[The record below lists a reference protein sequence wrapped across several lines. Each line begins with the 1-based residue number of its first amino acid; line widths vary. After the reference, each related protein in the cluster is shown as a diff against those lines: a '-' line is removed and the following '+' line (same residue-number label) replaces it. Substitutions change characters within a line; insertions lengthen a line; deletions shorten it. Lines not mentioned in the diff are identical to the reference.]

1 MNGVMMISRL
11 FIAASLLLQL
21 AACGT
26 TPQLDT
32 RGVGPRITT
41 RQAVATPDALRGRK
55 ILWAG
60 VIVQGGN
67 QQDSTQLEV
76 LAYPLRYNN
85 RPDTNAEPL
94 GRFLIVQHGYLET
107 VDYAPGR
114 ALTVVG
120 ALDGLRRGKV
130 GEADYD
136 YPVVLSQ
143 QLRLWPAAD
152 KAYTDPQVHFGIGVL
167 FH

>member
-1 MNGVMMISRL
+1 MMISRL
-11 FIAASLLLQL
+11 LIAVIVLLQFV
-21 AACGT
+21 ACST
-26 TPQLDT
+26 TPSLDT
-32 RGVGPRITT
+32 HGVDPRVNT
-41 RQAVATPDALRGRK
+41 RQAVATADALRGRK

-60 VIVQGGN
+60 VIVQGRN
-67 QQDSTQLEV
+67 QADSTQLEV

-85 RPDTNAEPL
+85 HPDLDAAPL

-114 ALTVVG
+114 AMTVVG
-120 ALDGLRRGKV
+120 TLDGLRHGKV

-136 YPVVLSQ
+136 YPVILAQ
-143 QLRLWPAAD
+143 QLRLWPVLSKAD
-152 KAYTDPQVHFGIGVL
+152 NDPQFHIGVGVL

>member
-11 FIAASLLLQL
+11 LIAVSLLLQL

-32 RGVGPRITT
+32 RGVDPRITT

-60 VIVQGGN
+60 VIVQGSN

-85 RPDTNAEPL
+85 RPDTYAAPL

-120 ALDGLRRGKV
+120 TLDGVRRGKV

-143 QLRLWPAAD
+143 QLHLWPAAD
-152 KAYTDPQVHFGIGVL
+152 STYSDPQVHFGVGIL

>member
-1 MNGVMMISRL
+1 MTIGRL
-11 FIAASLLLQL
+11 FTAIIVLLLL
-21 AACGT
+21 AACST
-26 TPQLDT
+26 TAPLDT
-32 RGVGPRITT
+32 HGVDQRTTT

-85 RPDTNAEPL
+85 RPDTNAAPL
-94 GRFLIVQHGYLET
+94 GRFLLVQHGYLET

-120 ALDGLRRGKV
+120 TLDGVRHGKV

-136 YPVVLSQ
+136 YPVVIAQ
-143 QLRLWPAAD
+143 QLRLWPVMSRTD
-152 KAYTDPQVHFGIGVL
+152 TDPQFHLGVGVL

>member
-1 MNGVMMISRL
+1 MSGVLMISRFL
-11 FIAASLLLQL
+11 AAVIVLLQL
-21 AACGT
+21 VACAT
-26 TPQLDT
+26 TPPLDT
-32 RGVGPRITT
+32 RGVDQRITT

-67 QQDSTQLEV
+67 RQNSTQLEM
-76 LAYPLRYNN
+76 LAYPLRSNN
-85 RPDTNAEPL
+85 RPDTNAAAL
-94 GRFLIVQHGYLET
+94 GRFIIVQRGYLET

-114 ALTVVG
+114 SLTVVG
-120 ALDGLRRGKV
+120 TLDGVRHGKV

-136 YPVVLSQ
+136 YPVVLSE
-143 QLRLWPAAD
+143 QLRLWPATD
-152 KAYTDPQVHFGIGVL
+152 GTYSDPQFHIGVGVL

>member
-1 MNGVMMISRL
+1 MMTSRL
-11 FIAASLLLQL
+11 LIAVFVLLQVT
-21 AACGT
+21 ACST
-26 TPQLDT
+26 TPPLDT
-32 RGVGPRITT
+32 RGVDSRITT
-41 RQAVATPDALRGRK
+41 LQAVATSDTLRGRK

-67 QQDSTQLEV
+67 QADSTQLEM

-85 RPDTNAEPL
+85 RPDLDAAPL

-120 ALDGLRRGKV
+120 TLEGLRHGKV

-136 YPVVLSQ
+136 YPVVLAQ
-143 QLRLWPAAD
+143 QLRLWPEARRTD
-152 KAYTDPQVHFGIGVL
+152 NDPQFHIGVGVL